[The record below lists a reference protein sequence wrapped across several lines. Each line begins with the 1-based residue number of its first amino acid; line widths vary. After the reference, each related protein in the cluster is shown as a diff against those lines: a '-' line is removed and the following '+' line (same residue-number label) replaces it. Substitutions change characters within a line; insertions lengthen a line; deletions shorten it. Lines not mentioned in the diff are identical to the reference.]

1 MLKRRSFNQW
11 LLSLPALGLL
21 RSGQTLANKG
31 GVLMK
36 TIPSSGQQIPA
47 VGMGTWITFD
57 HDPER
62 IDLTQYVEIL
72 EAFFAGGGQMI
83 DSSPMYG
90 FAQQLLGATL
100 PQVKLADK
108 LFAATKVWV
117 PGQQMGR
124 QQMQQSIDLWKT
136 ETMDLMHVHNMLD
149 WQAHW
154 PTLKEWQNKGR
165 IKYTGITTSHGRRHA
180 DLLRFLSDQ
189 SVDFVQFTY
198 NIHDREAEEKL
209 LPLAQARGVAV
220 VINRPFQG
228 GGLFARVNNKPLPP
242 WAAEIQ
248 CHSWSQ
254 FFLKFIIS
262 HPAVT
267 CAIPATSQ
275 LSHMQENMLA
285 LTGDMP
291 DQDMRQAMVDYYQ
304 GVI

>member
-11 LLSLPALGLL
+11 LLSLPVTGLL
-21 RSGQTLANKG
+21 TSSQTLSSNG
-31 GVLMK
+31 DVWMK
-36 TIPSSGQQIPA
+36 TIPSSGQRIPA

-57 HDPER
+57 HDPKR
-62 IDLTQYVEIL
+62 VDLQPYVDIL
-72 EAFFAGGGQMI
+72 QAFFAGGGQMI

-100 PQVKLADK
+100 PQVSRADK

-117 PGQQMGR
+117 PGQQLGQ
-124 QQMQQSIDLWKT
+124 QQMQQSIDLWGT

-154 PTLKEWQNKGR
+154 PTLIEWKNQGR

-180 DLLRFLSDQ
+180 DLLGFLEKQ
-189 SVDFVQFTY
+189 TVDFVQFTY
-198 NIHDREAEEKL
+198 NIHDREAEQRL
-209 LPLAQARGVAV
+209 LPLAQERGVAV

-228 GGLFARVNNKPLPP
+228 GGLFKRLNNKPLPH

-248 CHSWSQ
+248 CQNWSQ
-254 FFLKFIIS
+254 FFLKFILS

-275 LSHMQENMLA
+275 VSHMQENMLA

-291 DQDMRQAMVDYYQ
+291 DPTMRQTMVEYYQ
-304 GVI
+304 SVA

>member
-1 MLKRRSFNQW
+1 MLNRRSFNQW
-11 LLSLPALGLL
+11 LLSLPVVGLL
-21 RSGQTLANKG
+21 TSSQPLASLS

-100 PQVKLADK
+100 PKVSQADR

-209 LPLAQARGVAV
+209 LPLAQERGVAV